1 MEATDEENTLGAET
15 IANLREGNRI
25 LDIEC
30 SGLKHSSH
38 TNMNNAAGA
47 VKQHTSQKAQ
57 RPD

>member
-1 MEATDEENTLGAET
+1 MGAET
-15 IANLREGNRI
+15 ITNLREGNRI

-30 SGLKHSSH
+30 SGLKHSRH

-57 RPD
+57 RPG